1 MEQEIPLLMAVM
13 LQVMSV
19 AVLALGAALVAGWS
33 SAASVMLGGGAA
45 IVPNSLF
52 AMRLALQRGRSAES
66 YPVVFF
72 LGQFA
77 KIGLTVG
84 LLGAIAKWL
93 GSEVQWLP
101 LLLGL
106 IVALK
111 APLFALLYVRSQ
123 PDPAPAARVEGG
135 SAAVTSRQQAAA
147 RCTAAVQVTAV
158 ERHQSVVKRLPH
170 RSMRTREVDNK
181 LTRRSTTTDGD

>member
-1 MEQEIPLLMAVM
+1 MLMAVM
-13 LQVMSV
+13 LQVASV
-19 AVLALGAALVAGWS
+19 LVLGLSAGLVADWS
-33 SAASVMLGGGAA
+33 SATYVVLGGAA
-45 IVPNSLF
+45 AIIPNGLF
-52 AMRLALQRGRSAES
+52 ALRLAIHQGRSAES

-84 LLGAIAKWL
+84 LLAAIHKWL
-93 GSEVQWLP
+93 GPVQWLP

-123 PDPAPAARVEGG
+123 P
-135 SAAVTSRQQAAA
+135 
-147 RCTAAVQVTAV
+147 
-158 ERHQSVVKRLPH
+158 ERAG
-170 RSMRTREVDNK
+170 TE
-181 LTRRSTTTDGD
+181 